1 MKLTGLSILGF
12 RAGSATKEVFHATNA
27 RTGERLETD
36 FYSAT
41 PEEVDAAATLA
52 DEAFAVYSRTTGREK
67 AVFLRAIAT
76 NIESIAPELIE
87 RAEQETAL
95 PKARLQGETARTPK
109 WLRKAPGS
117 WLASTAPMPS
127 VNLLPSRTYA
137 PCCVP

>member
-36 FYSAT
+36 FFSAT
-41 PEEVDAAATLA
+41 PEEVDAAALLA
-52 DEAFAVYSRTTGREK
+52 DEAFAVYSRATGREK
-67 AVFLRAIAT
+67 AAFLRAIAA

-95 PKARLQGETARTPK
+95 PKARLQGETARTCGQ
-109 WLRKAPGS
+109 LRLFAQVAEEGS
-117 WLASTAPMPS
+117 
-127 VNLLPSRTYA
+127 
-137 PCCVP
+137 